1 MPFYNWKCS
10 ECEKVWEIFQTM
22 TEHKEDPPA
31 FCPTCDP
38 NGEGGVATLEQI
50 LVPGHL
56 PKFIVK
62 GEGAFYPDKMQ

>member
-1 MPFYNWKCS
+1 
-10 ECEKVWEIFQTM
+10 M

-31 FCPTCDP
+31 FCPKCDSECE
-38 NGEGGVATLEQI
+38 GEGTLTQV
-50 LVPGHL
+50 LLPGTT

>member
-1 MPFYNWKCS
+1 MPFYNWECS
-10 ECEKVWEIFQTM
+10 ACKTVWEIFQSM

-31 FCPTCDP
+31 FCPKCDP
-38 NGEGGVATLEQI
+38 EGEGEGTLVQV
-50 LVPGHL
+50 LLPGTT